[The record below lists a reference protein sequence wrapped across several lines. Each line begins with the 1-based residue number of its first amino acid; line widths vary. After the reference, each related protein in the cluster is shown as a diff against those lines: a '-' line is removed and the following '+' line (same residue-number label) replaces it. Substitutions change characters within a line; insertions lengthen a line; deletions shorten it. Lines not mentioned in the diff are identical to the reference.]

1 MSGSVENEEEVTSSA
16 NQQSNTR
23 PATET
28 SVAASSDSSK
38 KPIPQRAP
46 KHVGPTTKAT
56 CNRKR
61 WPTEDRKGCYDLSI
75 AHLRY
80 MRWNSLYSIVPA
92 IFAVIGIIA
101 TLFVVGVY
109 IMYNETPVV
118 KASGR
123 ELSYLLLISMIMCYA
138 MTFVLLS
145 KPNAATMS
153 ARRPLFISPLSQ
165 VVLTSMLAGVQL
177 ISSLIWLL
185 VVPPGSRHNYPS
197 RDQVVLTCNVPD
209 HHFLYSLAYDGIL
222 IIACTVYAVKTRK
235 VPENFNETK
244 FIGFSMYTT
253 CVVWLS
259 WIFFFFGTGSDFQV
273 QIQTTSLCISISM
286 SANVALVCIFSPKL
300 WIILFEKHKNVRKQD
315 GDMLNK
321 RRVIFEHLVE
331 RIKENLSETAPLVFM
346 DPQPKNRINTQH
358 CFPVIGIL

>member
-1 MSGSVENEEEVTSSA
+1 MLVKT
-16 NQQSNTR
+16 
-23 PATET
+23 
-28 SVAASSDSSK
+28 
-38 KPIPQRAP
+38 
-46 KHVGPTTKAT
+46 
-56 CNRKR
+56 NR
-61 WPTEDRKGCYDLSI
+61 I
-75 AHLRY
+75 AR
-80 MRWNSLYSIVPA
+80 
-92 IFAVIGIIA
+92 IF
-101 TLFVVGVY
+101 
-109 IMYNETPVV
+109 
-118 KASGR
+118 SQ
-123 ELSYLLLISMIMCYA
+123 
-138 MTFVLLS
+138 
-145 KPNAATMS
+145 ATMS

-177 ISSLIWLL
+177 IGSLIWLL

-259 WIFFFFGTGSDFQV
+259 WIFFFFGTGSDFQ
-273 QIQTTSLCISISM
+273 IQTTSLCISISM

-321 RRVIFEHLVE
+321 RSLGNCASRLYGSTTEE
-331 RIKENLSETAPLVFM
+331 PNQYTALLAS
-346 DPQPKNRINTQH
+346 DRN
-358 CFPVIGIL
+358 PVTRKFSPPMSTTSSAQDTFL